1 MKKIR
6 LEEAVGHILCHDMTK
21 IVPGEFKG
29 PAFKKGHLIQE
40 EDIPELL
47 KLGKENIYVWEN
59 KPGML
64 HEDEA
69 AIRMAKA
76 AAGENI
82 RLSEPGE
89 GKVNFFSTIHGLL
102 KINVTALHCLNSIE
116 EIMMATLHTNRVVN
130 KDFLVAG
137 TRVIPLVINE
147 EKIVQVEEICR
158 QAGGIIQVIPFQNL
172 TAGIVVSGSEV
183 YQGRIKDSFSPVVR
197 RKVEAFNCRII
208 HQVVVPDDK
217 FLIAAAVREMLA
229 KGAELILITGG
240 MSVDPDD
247 LTPAAVKSL
256 GANLVTYGAPV
267 LPGAMFLLAYLGEV
281 PVMGLPGCVMYA
293 QTTIFD
299 LVLPRVLAG
308 EKLTREEIIAIGHG
322 GLCLSCTNC
331 NFPHCPLGK
340 GA

>member
-1 MKKIR
+1 MKKVR

-21 IVPGEFKG
+21 IIPGEFKG

-69 AIRMAKA
+69 AIRMGRA

-102 KINVTALHCLNSIE
+102 KINVTALHYVNSIE
-116 EIMMATLHTNRVVN
+116 EIMMATLHTNRVIN

-158 QAGGIIQVIPFQNL
+158 QAGGIIQVIPFRNL

-197 RKVEAFNCRII
+197 RKVEAFGCRVI

-217 FLIAAAVREMLA
+217 ILIAGAVRETLA

-240 MSVDPDD
+240 MSIDPDD

-293 QTTIFD
+293 KTTIFD

-308 EKLTREEIIAIGHG
+308 EKLTREEIITIGHG

-331 NFPHCPLGK
+331 NFPHCSLGK